1 MLDYPQISGNPTGMI
16 FIVEVIVHIFCISQ
30 IALGQVEMATVHI
43 DCAQITERL
52 EHVSATL
59 FENYLSHG

>member
-1 MLDYPQISGNPTGMI
+1 MI

-52 EHVSATL
+52 EHVSATSSK
-59 FENYLSHG
+59 LSITWLIS